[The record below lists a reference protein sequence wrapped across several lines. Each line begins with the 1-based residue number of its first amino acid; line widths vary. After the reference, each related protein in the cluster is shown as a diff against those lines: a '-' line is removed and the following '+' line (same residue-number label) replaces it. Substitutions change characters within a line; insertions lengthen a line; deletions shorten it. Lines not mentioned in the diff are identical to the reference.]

1 MGTGAA
7 TRSGA
12 ARLTLAGLHTV
23 AVLLVV
29 AGVVAQVMR
38 PVAPPIADIP
48 EATRWFDSAH
58 LARVHAYWTPRYAMG
73 LVTLGL
79 RVAVPVLVAA
89 TPVGRRA
96 VARVVARVG
105 IERPVRAAV
114 AVALAITIGVDLLL
128 APIAFW
134 AGYLHETAYGFRTT
148 GVGGWLYDWVAARA
162 PGWVGIVVLVGG
174 GYAIAR
180 RLPRDWPVV
189 AALLGAAGTA
199 FVVLVGPYVLE
210 PLRFRTTPL
219 PHGPLREEIEAVAG
233 AAGLPVD
240 RILVADASRRT
251 TRHNAY
257 VSGLGATR
265 RIVLYDTLVAERP
278 VDEVAMVV
286 AHELGHERHGDLG
299 RGTLAGMAGV
309 VVTVYG
315 LGWIQRRR
323 VRSGGLAS
331 VTDPRGVA
339 ALVALVAVL
348 NAASLPG
355 LSAMSRRAEAAADL
369 AGLEITRDPATFLR
383 MNLEL
388 ARTNLSD
395 PDPPAWVHVLWY
407 SHPPTVARLTMG
419 ERWPFETGE
428 SVSAGPGRG

>member
-7 TRSGA
+7 TSGGA
-12 ARLTLAGLHTV
+12 ARLTVAGLHV
-23 AVLLVV
+23 IALLIVV
-29 AGVVAQVMR
+29 AGILAQLVR
-38 PVAPPIADIP
+38 PLAPAIADIP
-48 EATRWFDSAH
+48 EASRWFDSAH
-58 LARVHAYWTPRYAMG
+58 LARVAAYWTPRYVVG
-73 LVTLGL
+73 LITLLL
-79 RVAVPVLVAA
+79 RVSVPVLVAV

-105 IERPVRAAV
+105 ARRPVRAAV
-114 AVALAITIGVDLLL
+114 AVALAISVGVDLLL
-128 APIAFW
+128 APVAFW

-148 GVGGWLYDWVAARA
+148 GVAGWLYDWVAARA
-162 PGWVGIVVLVGG
+162 PGWAAIAILVGG
-174 GYAIAR
+174 GYALAR
-180 RLPRDWPVV
+180 RLPREWPVV
-189 AALLGAAGTA
+189 AALLGAGGTA
-199 FVVLVGPYVLE
+199 FVVLAGPYVLE
-210 PLRFRTTPL
+210 PLRFRTAPL
-219 PHGPLREEIEAVAG
+219 PHGPLREEVEAVAD
-233 AAGLPVD
+233 AARLPVD

-278 VDEVAMVV
+278 ADEVAVVV

-315 LGWIQRRR
+315 LGWVQRWRLRR
-323 VRSGGLAS
+323 GELVS
-331 VTDPRGVA
+331 VVDPRGVA
-339 ALVALVAVL
+339 ALIALVALL

-355 LSAMSRRAEAAADL
+355 QSALSRRAEAAADL
-369 AGLEITRDPATFLR
+369 AALEITRDPGTFLR

-395 PDPPAWVHVLWY
+395 PDPPGWAHLLWY
-407 SHPPTVARLTMG
+407 SHPPTVARLTVG
-419 ERWPFETGE
+419 ERWPFDRRETSGLE
-428 SVSAGPGRG
+428 PQRG

>member
-12 ARLTLAGLHTV
+12 ARLTLAGLHLL
-23 AVLLVV
+23 AVLIVV
-29 AGVVAQVMR
+29 AGVVAQVVR
-38 PVAPPIADIP
+38 PLAPTIADIP
-48 EATRWFDSAH
+48 DASRWFDDAH
-58 LARVHAYWTPRYAMG
+58 LARVEAYWTPRYVLG
-73 LVTLGL
+73 LLTLLL
-79 RVAVPVLVAA
+79 RVAVPVLVAT
-89 TPVGRRA
+89 TPAGRRA
-96 VARVVARVG
+96 VERVLARVG
-105 IERPVRAAV
+105 AGRPVRAAM

-134 AGYLHETAYGFRTT
+134 AGYVHETAYGFRTT

-162 PGWVGIVVLVGG
+162 PAWVAIAVLVGG

-180 RLPRDWPVV
+180 RLPRDWPAV
-189 AALLGAAGTA
+189 AALLGAGATA

-219 PHGPLREEIEAVAG
+219 PSGPLRTEVEAVAG

-257 VSGLGATR
+257 VSGLAATR

-309 VVTVYG
+309 VVTVYAM
-315 LGWIQRRR
+315 GWVQRRR
-323 VRSGGLAS
+323 VRRGGLAS
-331 VTDPRGVA
+331 VADPRGVA
-339 ALVALVAVL
+339 ALLALVALLSAV
-348 NAASLPG
+348 SLPG
-355 LSAMSRRAEAAADL
+355 QSAVSRRAEAAADL
-369 AGLEITRDPATFLR
+369 AALGITRDPETFLR
-383 MNLEL
+383 MNLQL

-395 PDPPAWVHVLWY
+395 PDPPGWVHALWY

-419 ERWPFETGE
+419 ERWPFDPGET
-428 SVSAGPGRG
+428 AGTQPRRG